1 MKEVL
6 RNVPEQV
13 LQNSKDILHLKETGT
28 TANLNIKVSGQYQTY
43 AELEAAHPAETYLE
57 DNPGS
62 DYGVAYAVGNAAP
75 YNYYVLTRPFGI
87 DTKDHWFSIGL
98 FPMPGPQGPKGPQG
112 IQGQTGERGSIWW
125 TTDSSLPPSGF
136 NTGDMCFVANGDIYQ
151 ARTNGWQLIANIKG
165 PQGIQGNVGPQ
176 GKAGPIGPQGPK
188 GDKGDVGLMLQ
199 LAGTLDSVSQLP
211 DPTTVPRNTAYIITI
226 NGTKFVYGIQGTD
239 TLEWVSVGPAGVQGP
254 KGDKGDDGI
263 GINDLVA
270 IQMQYGEES
279 ITYDTTNGITVSA
292 KGKVTYNSDIPGQSV
307 QCDTEMNV
315 PIVPG
320 DGISMDADATNS
332 KVNIKVD
339 EAKVPYYPSGLSD
352 NHVLIRYGGRWTGLR
367 YNNGVVSNTIVSRT
381 DKGTVRAAEPT
392 DNDDCATKSYVDTA
406 IAGAGGGSSA
416 EIWTAD
422 QDHSTKNYTI
432 STTKAQVYTFA
443 GQSEK
448 VYSDPSITI
457 SYSSANTTTPNT
469 VDILSL
475 TSTTE
480 NKVSARGTICT
491 NPSGIYYDVWDG
503 TGWKTG
509 YAGYAGGTLTF
520 TFKTTGPL
528 GYAPQA
534 YIMVHTAE

>member
-1 MKEVL
+1 MDKVL

-13 LQNSKDILHLKETGT
+13 LQNSKDILYLKETGT
-28 TANLNIKVSGQYQTY
+28 TANLNIKVTGQYQTY
-43 AELEAAHPAETYLE
+43 AELEAAHPAETYLQ

-62 DYGVAYAVGNAAP
+62 DYGVAYAIGNAPP

-87 DTKDHWFSIGL
+87 DTQDHWFSIGL
-98 FPMPGPQGPKGPQG
+98 FPMPGPQGPKGQQG
-112 IQGQTGERGSIWW
+112 IKGQTGERGSIWW

-136 NTGDMCFVANGDIYQ
+136 NINDMCFVANGDIYQ
-151 ARTNGWQLIANIKG
+151 ARSNGWQLIANIKG

-188 GDKGDVGLMLQ
+188 GDKGDTGLMLQ

-211 DPTTVPRNTAYIITI
+211 DPTTVPRNTAYIITV

-254 KGDKGDDGI
+254 KGDKGDDGV
-263 GINDLVA
+263 GINDIVA
-270 IQMQYGEES
+270 IQMQYGEET
-279 ITYDTTNGITVSA
+279 IAYDTTDGITVSA

-307 QCDTEMNV
+307 QCDTQMNV

-320 DGISMDADATNS
+320 TGISMSADATNS
-332 KVNIKVD
+332 KVNINVD
-339 EAKVPYYPSGLSD
+339 D
-352 NHVLIRYGGRWTGLR
+352 
-367 YNNGVVSNTIVSRT
+367 IVSRLS
-381 DKGTVRAAEPT
+381 DKTKNDVVPVWSNGQWTQKQAINSSLGNTIAVRGPSGAIYVGTPT
-392 DNDDCATKSYVDTA
+392 ADNHAATKKYVDDA
-406 IAGAGGGSSA
+406 VAGVGGGSSA
-416 EIWTAD
+416 DIWMAD
-422 QDHSTKNYTI
+422 QDNYTKNYTV

-443 GQSEK
+443 GQSER

-457 SYSSANTTTPNT
+457 TYTSNNTTTPTTIN
-469 VDILSL
+469 ILSL

-509 YAGYAGGTLTF
+509 YSNYSEGTLTF
-520 TFKTTGPL
+520 TFKATGPL
-528 GYAPQA
+528 GLAPQA
-534 YIMVHTAE
+534 YVMVHTAE

>member
-28 TANLNIKVSGQYQTY
+28 TANLNIKVSGQYETY
-43 AELEAAHPAETYLE
+43 AELEAAHPAETYLA

-62 DYGVAYAVGNAAP
+62 DYGVAYAVGNAPP

-112 IQGQTGERGSIWW
+112 IQGQTGDRGSIWW
-125 TTDSSLPPSGF
+125 TTDNSLPPSGY
-136 NTGDMCFVANGDIYQ
+136 NMNDMCFVANGDIYQ
-151 ARTNGWQLIANIKG
+151 AKSNGWQLIANIKG
-165 PQGIQGNVGPQ
+165 QQGIQGNVGPQ

-188 GDKGDVGLMLQ
+188 GDKGDVGLMLE
-199 LAGTLDSVSQLP
+199 LAGTLDSINQLP

-254 KGDKGDDGI
+254 KGDKGDDGT

-279 ITYDTTNGITVSA
+279 IAYDTTAGITVNA

-307 QCDTEMNV
+307 QCDTEMKV
-315 PIVPG
+315 PIVSG
-320 DGISMDADATNS
+320 DGISIAADSTNS
-332 KVNIKVD
+332 KVNINVD
-339 EAKVPYYPSGLSD
+339 SSKIPYYP
-352 NHVLIRYGGRWTGLR
+352 
-367 YNNGVVSNTIVSRT
+367 NGVNNNRVIIRSGNKWDSVGYSVNVVDGSIVSRT
-381 DKGTVRAAEPT
+381 SSGTIKAAEPT
-392 DNDDCATKSYVDTA
+392 ESNDCTTKSYVDTA
-406 IAGAGGGSSA
+406 IAGVGGGSSA
-416 EIWTAD
+416 DIWIAD
-422 QDHSTKNYTI
+422 QDHSTKNYTF

-443 GQSEK
+443 GQSER

-457 SYSSANTTTPNT
+457 SYNSTVTSTTTN
-469 VDILSL
+469 ILSL

-491 NPSGIYYDVWDG
+491 NANGVDYDVWDG

-509 YAGYAGGTLTF
+509 LVANGEGTLTF
-520 TFKTTGPL
+520 TFTATGPL
-528 GYAPQA
+528 GLAPQA
-534 YIMVHTAE
+534 YVMVHTAE

>member
-1 MKEVL
+1 MDKVL

-28 TANLNIKVSGQYQTY
+28 TANLNIKVSGTYQTY
-43 AELEAAHPAETYLE
+43 ADLEAAHPAETYLQ

-62 DYGVAYAVGNAAP
+62 DYGAAYAVGNAPP

-87 DTKDHWFSIGL
+87 DTQDHWFSIGL
-98 FPMPGPQGPKGPQG
+98 FPMPGPQGPRGLQG

-125 TTDSSLPPSGF
+125 TTESSLPPSGF
-136 NTGDMCFVANGDIYQ
+136 NINDMCFVANGDIYQ
-151 ARTNGWQLIANIKG
+151 AKSNGWQLIANIKG

-176 GKAGPIGPQGPK
+176 GKTGPIGPQGPK
-188 GDKGDVGLMLQ
+188 GDKGDTGLMLQ

-211 DPTTVPRNTAYIITI
+211 DPTTVPRNTAYIITV

-254 KGDKGDDGI
+254 KGDKGDDGV

-270 IQMQYGEES
+270 IQMQYGEET
-279 ITYDTTNGITVSA
+279 ITYDTTAGITVSA

-320 DGISMDADATNS
+320 DGISIAADATNS

-339 EAKVPYYPSGLSD
+339 DHVPYFVNLPQWSQLLY
-352 NHVLIRYGGRWTGLR
+352 Y
-367 YNNGVVSNTIVSRT
+367 
-381 DKGTVRAAEPT
+381 KEPT
-392 DNDDCATKSYVDTA
+392 KSWEFITYETDATSYSIARRGADGTLFVGTPTADTHAATKAYVDA
-406 IAGAGGGSSA
+406 AVAGAGGGSSA
-416 EIWTAD
+416 DIWVAD
-422 QDHSTKNYTI
+422 QDHDTKIYTFD
-432 STTKAQVYTFA
+432 TTKAQVYTFA
-443 GQSEK
+443 GQSER

-457 SYSSANTTTPNT
+457 SYNSTVTSTTTN
-469 VDILSL
+469 IISL

-480 NKVSARGTICT
+480 SKVSARGTICT
-491 NPSGIYYDVWDG
+491 NANGIYYDVWDG

-509 YAGYAGGTLTF
+509 LVANGEGTLTF
-520 TFKTTGPL
+520 TFKATGPL
-528 GYAPQA
+528 GLAPQG
-534 YIMVHTAE
+534 YVMVHTAE

>member
-13 LQNSKDILHLKETGT
+13 LQNSKDILYLKETGT
-28 TANLNIKVSGQYQTY
+28 TANLNIKVSGQYETY
-43 AELEAAHPAETYLE
+43 AELEAAHPAETYLQ

-62 DYGVAYAVGNAAP
+62 DYGAAYAVGNAPP

-112 IQGQTGERGSIWW
+112 IQGQKGDRGSIWW
-125 TTDSSLPPSGF
+125 TTESSLPPSGY
-136 NTGDMCFVANGDIYQ
+136 NINDMCFVANGDIYQ
-151 ARTNGWQLIANIKG
+151 ANSNGWQLIANIKG

-254 KGDKGDDGI
+254 KGDKGDDGV

-279 ITYDTTNGITVSA
+279 ITYDTTNGITVNA

-307 QCDTEMNV
+307 QCDTEMKV
-315 PIVPG
+315 PIVSG
-320 DGISMDADATNS
+320 TGISMDADATNS
-332 KVNIKVD
+332 KVNINVD
-339 EAKVPYYPSGLSD
+339 DHIPYFVNLPTWPRVAIYRGDTKSWDFLDYSAGATGYTLARRTADGTLAVATPTED
-352 NHVLIRYGGRWTGLR
+352 NH
-367 YNNGVVSNTIVSRT
+367 
-381 DKGTVRAAEPT
+381 A
-392 DNDDCATKSYVDTA
+392 ATKAYVDA
-406 IAGAGGGSSA
+406 AVAGVGGGSSA
-416 EIWTAD
+416 DIWIAD
-422 QDHSTKNYTI
+422 QDHSTKNYTF

-443 GQSEK
+443 GQSER
-448 VYSDPSITI
+448 VHSDPSITI
-457 SYSSANTTTPNT
+457 SYNST
-469 VDILSL
+469 V
-475 TSTTE
+475 TSTTTKIIDMTSSTE
-480 NKVSARGTICT
+480 DKLSTRGTICT
-491 NPSGIYYDVWDG
+491 NANGIYYDVWDG

-509 YAGYAGGTLTF
+509 LIANGYGTLTF
-520 TFKTTGPL
+520 TFKATGPL
-528 GYAPQA
+528 GLAPQA
-534 YIMVHTAE
+534 YVMVHTAE